1 MKKIIILLIV
11 FVLFIYVHLYP
22 QPNMIPLSVDYAKF
36 KGDKDNIYLEVY
48 ISFYQNYLKYIPYN
62 GQYRSEYLTEV
73 DIKQNDST
81 LFRSADRRYS
91 IVDSLTGVL
100 AEKKF
105 VNMFNYQI
113 LPESYLIQISVRDE
127 NSSKKG
133 EYVLDITLNP
143 IQKDSLAI
151 SDIQLSRHIALDTLK
166 SEFQKN
172 SYLVIPNPEG
182 IYGISLPV
190 IYYYAEIY
198 HLKYSADDSGT
209 YKFRC
214 NITDNKGDTV
224 KSYPERVIR
233 KPGNSAVLVGGHNII
248 TLPSGTYQLNLE
260 VTDQQTQQIVNTSK
274 GFLFLKQKK
283 TEIAK
288 ADSLGLIK
296 PKPYTRLIYDQY
308 NEDKL
313 DLEFA
318 RAKYISTRK
327 ERKMFESLDINGKR
341 EFLVSFWKKFD
352 TTPQTE
358 VNEFKQQYFI
368 LVDYANKN
376 FSTMKREG
384 WETSRGRVLLTYGAP
399 DNVERYHMLIDK
411 EPYEIWHYHDVEGGA
426 IFVFADLTGFGY
438 FELLHS
444 TCSREIY
451 QPEWET
457 LIRKAGSR

>member
-1 MKKIIILLIV
+1 MRKIIILSIV
-11 FVLFIYVHLYP
+11 FILSIYVHLFP
-22 QPNMIPLSVDYAKF
+22 QPAMIPLSVDYAQF
-36 KGDKDNIYLEVY
+36 KGDKDSIYLEVY
-48 ISFYQNYLKYIPYN
+48 ISFYQNYLKYIPHN
-62 GQYRSEYLTEV
+62 GQYISKYMAQVE
-73 DIKQNDST
+73 IIQNDST
-81 LFRSADRRYS
+81 LFRSMDPRYS
-91 IVDSLTGVL
+91 ILDSLSGDL

-113 LPESYLIQISVRDE
+113 LPDEYLIKILVQDQ
-127 NSSKKG
+127 NSGKNG
-133 EYVLDITLNP
+133 EYVFDITLNP

-151 SDIQLSRHIALDTLK
+151 SDIQLSRHIAIDTLK

-182 IYGISLPV
+182 IYGIFLPV

-198 HLKYSADDSGT
+198 NLKYSADDSGT
-209 YKFRC
+209 FKFRC
-214 NITDNKGDTV
+214 NITDNAGDTV
-224 KSYPERVIR
+224 KSYPERIIR

-260 VTDQQTQQIVNTSK
+260 VTDQQTQQVINNSK
-274 GFLFLKQKK
+274 RFLFLKQIK
-283 TEIAK
+283 TEMAK

-296 PKPYTRLIYDQY
+296 PKAYTRLIYDQY
-308 NEDKL
+308 NEDEL

-327 ERKMFESLDINGKR
+327 ERKIFESLDINSKR
-341 EFLVSFWKKFD
+341 DFLVNFWKKFD

-384 WETSRGRVLLTYGAP
+384 WKTSRGRVLLTYGAP
-399 DNVERYHMLIDK
+399 DDVERYNMAMDK
-411 EPYEIWHYHDVEGGA
+411 EPYEIWHYHDVEGGS
-426 IFVFADLTGFGY
+426 IFIFADLTGFGY
-438 FELLHS
+438 FDLLHS
-444 TCSREIY
+444 TCSKELHR
-451 QPEWET
+451 PEWEL